1 MDEKARLARYPG
13 PWKWEDGKFT
23 VEIRGHGGTMTAERA
38 DTEAMEAARRIME
51 RDAPAFLVP
60 GKLGHDAV
68 TVARALL
75 QQREAIIEE
84 CYQAA
89 WGAMRHGTV
98 NQRVLDAI
106 RALAARKETPNE

>member
-38 DTEAMEAARRIME
+38 DTEAMARRIVDWDE
-51 RDAPAFLVP
+51 RGRLVDDESWVQNNAPL
-60 GKLGHDAV
+60 
-68 TVARALL
+68 VARALL

-84 CYQAA
+84 CAKVAEKY
-89 WGAMRHGTV
+89 V
-98 NQRVLDAI
+98 NTPYHIPKYI
-106 RALAARKETPNE
+106 RALAARKETPDE